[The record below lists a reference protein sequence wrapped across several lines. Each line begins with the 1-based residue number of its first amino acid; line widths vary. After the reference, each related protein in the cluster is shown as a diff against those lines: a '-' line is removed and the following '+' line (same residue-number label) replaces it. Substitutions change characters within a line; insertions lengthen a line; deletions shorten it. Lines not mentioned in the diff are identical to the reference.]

1 MWIILGFLFSLP
13 LFALAPYEPLSG
25 VKILKVIEKNIIL
38 LDRGLE
44 DGIIVN
50 DHIIMLTQDAD
61 GYAARAIC
69 VRAKP
74 ILSYWKLYRIPY
86 AERISKDL
94 TYTIVGIE
102 DREIPTSQARL
113 RDSVVNFKDPTDK
126 KKTPPG
132 TDPFT
137 VKADLPQKLTERDII
152 ETVGPERRKLFI
164 EKALNQDQIKRDL
177 QDFRVSVYASPF
189 TRQSINEGESYR
201 YGARAGNVASKYR
214 LQGQFEQQ
222 QSKLKDPLTKEE
234 VSTRSTSGQAQFVI
248 HRLNPDMSSLSL
260 INYNSTRFS
269 SLGTPKSHW
278 QFGPIGFTWHMFENR
293 TWEYFDL
300 SYVPLYDI
308 RTTDVINPT
317 NGSVSEDKTN
327 GLRHG
332 FRLAVKTKIN
342 ERVAFENLLWVR
354 PYQDLASWAIDSSN
368 LNLSNDLKLIF
379 NLSGNLFLDYNLVYQ
394 YDKLWEKL
402 SQLPASNT
410 INSINFRYDFDI

>member
-1 MWIILGFLFSLP
+1 MGFLFSFQV
-13 LFALAPYEPLSG
+13 FALESFERLNG

-38 LDRGLE
+38 VDRGLE
-44 DGIIVN
+44 DGILIN
-50 DHIIMLTQDAD
+50 DHAKLSQEQE
-61 GYAARAIC
+61 GYSARAIC
-69 VRAKP
+69 IRTKANM
-74 ILSYWKLYRIPY
+74 SYWKLYRIPY
-86 AERISKDL
+86 AETISKDL
-94 TYTIVGIE
+94 TYTIVGMA
-102 DREIPTSQARL
+102 DREIPFPQAKL
-113 RDSVVNFKDPTDK
+113 RDSVVKFEDPDDTK
-126 KKTPPG
+126 KVPVG
-132 TDPFT
+132 ADPFS
-137 VKADLPQKLTERDII
+137 VKRDLPEQLTERDLI
-152 ETVGPERRKLFI
+152 ETVGPDKRKLFI

-177 QDFRVSVYASPF
+177 QDFRVSIFASPF
-189 TRQSINEGESYR
+189 TRQSINSGETYR

-222 QSKLKDPLTKEE
+222 QSRLKDPVTEEE

-260 INYNSTRFS
+260 VNYNSVRFS
-269 SLGTPKSHW
+269 ELGTPKSHW

-308 RTTDVINPT
+308 RTTDVINPNT
-317 NGSVSEDKTN
+317 GSKSETKEN

-342 ERVAFENLLWVR
+342 ERVSFENLLWVR
-354 PYQDLASWAIDSSN
+354 PFQNLASWEIEGSN

-394 YDKLWEKL
+394 YDKLWETL
-402 SQLPASNT
+402 SDLPATNT
-410 INSINFRYDFDI
+410 INSLNFRYDFDL

>member
-1 MWIILGFLFSLP
+1 MWIILGFIFSIQV
-13 LFALAPYEPLSG
+13 FALESFERLNG
-25 VKILKVIEKNIIL
+25 VKILRVLSKNIIL
-38 LDRGLE
+38 IDRGLE
-44 DGIIVN
+44 DGILVN
-50 DHIIMLTQDAD
+50 DHAKLSQETE
-61 GYAARAIC
+61 GYSARALCIK
-69 VRAKP
+69 VRGDM
-74 ILSYWKLYRIPY
+74 SYWKLYRIPY
-86 AERISKDL
+86 AETISKDI
-94 TYTIVGIE
+94 TYTLVGMA
-102 DREIPTSQARL
+102 DSEIPSYQARL
-113 RDSVVNFKDPTDK
+113 RDRALNFTDPNDE
-126 KKTPPG
+126 KKTSPG
-132 TDPFT
+132 QDPFT
-137 VKADLPQKLTERDII
+137 VTADLPQKLTERDII
-152 ETVGPERRKLFI
+152 ETVGPEKRKLFI
-164 EKALNQDQIKRDL
+164 EKALNKDQMKRDL
-177 QDFRVSVYASPF
+177 QDFRVSLYASPF

-278 QFGPIGFTWHMFENR
+278 QFGPIGFTWHLFDNR

-300 SYVPLYDI
+300 SYIPLYDI
-308 RTTDVINPT
+308 RTTDVLNPT
-317 NGSVSEDKTN
+317 DGSKSEDKTN

-342 ERVAFENLLWVR
+342 ERVAFENLLWIK
-354 PYQDLASWAIDSSN
+354 PYQDLASWAIDGSN

-394 YDKLWEKL
+394 YDRLWERL
-402 SQLPASNT
+402 SKLPATNT